1 MRRSINPMYKAAC
14 GRTTKPTT
22 LLFGDDIAK
31 TMQEVKAMS
40 RITQNISARPSRRNP
55 YQRFGNSASQNNS
68 FLSQRGW
75 GLPSPQR
82 SGQSPTIQPSREEVL
97 KELENVTHKVS
108 TLDFFIINFLR
119 PYLLFRVKSFSAGQ
133 ISRYLTSW
141 SKITSDPYIL
151 QIVSGD
157 LIEFVQ
163 PPEIQR
169 QYPANS
175 ISYQHAPLI
184 EQEISDLLSNNVL
197 KRCAHENGQFISPI
211 FCVPK
216 KDGKIRIILNL
227 KQLKSFVAYH
237 HFKMET
243 IQSILAMITPN
254 CWMASIDLKDAY
266 YSVRVH
272 PSCQRYLKFCY
283 EGSLY
288 AYTAYPNGFASCP
301 RQFTKLLKP
310 PVAELRSQGHII
322 ASYIDDIYLQSGT
335 Y

>member
-1 MRRSINPMYKAAC
+1 MKPISTFWEFRLSKQLFFIAA
-14 GRTTKPTT
+14 G
-22 LLFGDDIAK
+22 
-31 TMQEVKAMS
+31 E
-40 RITQNISARPSRRNP
+40 
-55 YQRFGNSASQNNS
+55 
-68 FLSQRGW
+68 

-141 SKITSDPYIL
+141 SKITSDPYLL

-184 EQEISDLLSNNVL
+184 EQEISDLLLNNVL

-216 KDGKIRIILNL
+216 KDGKIRLILNL
-227 KQLKSFVAYH
+227 KQLNSFVAYH

-243 IQSILAMITPN
+243 IQSILAMITLN
-254 CWMASIDLKDAY
+254 CWMASIDLNDAY
-266 YSVRVH
+266 YSVRIH

-288 AYTAYPNGFASCP
+288 AYTAYPNGLASC
-301 RQFTKLLKP
+301 QGNLLNF
-310 PVAELRSQGHII
+310 
-322 ASYIDDIYLQSGT
+322 
-335 Y
+335 